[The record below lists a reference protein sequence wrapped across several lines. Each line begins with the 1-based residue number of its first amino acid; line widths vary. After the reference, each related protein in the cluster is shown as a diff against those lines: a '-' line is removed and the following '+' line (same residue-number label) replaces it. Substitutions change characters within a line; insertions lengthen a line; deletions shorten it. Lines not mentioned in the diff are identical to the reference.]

1 MKILTKEEE
10 DAHYRYTVKWGTIGG
25 LVGLGLGLGSVYV
38 LRRKSPFFRS
48 LTLPFQSF
56 YVTSVGTFAAII
68 EADRASR
75 SFEIQRHAEVSEYI
89 DETARLLALAREN
102 RTQKEKIFDW
112 LREHRYPIVTASW
125 LASMGVSLGLVS
137 RNKYLT
143 KTQKLVQARVYA
155 QGLTLLVLVATAA
168 FEVSDAKSGKGRWET
183 IRVRDENTGEM
194 VERKVELHKEQYEGE
209 DLWKDMMAAEER
221 RLKRQKEER
230 ARRQQS
236 QA

>member
-1 MKILTKEEE
+1 MKILTKEEG
-10 DAHYRYTVKWGTIGG
+10 DAHYRHTVKWGTIGG
-25 LVGLGLGLGSVYV
+25 LVGLGLGLGSVYIF
-38 LRRKSPFFRS
+38 RRKSPFFRS
-48 LTLPFQSF
+48 LTLPFQTF
-56 YVTSVGTFAAII
+56 YVTSVGTFAAIV

-75 SFEIQRHAEVSEYI
+75 SFEAQRHAEVLEYV
-89 DETARLLALAREN
+89 DETSRLLALAREN
-102 RTQKEKIFDW
+102 RTQKEKVFDW

-125 LASMGVSLGLVS
+125 LASMGVSLALVS

-143 KTQKLVQARVYA
+143 KAQKLVQARVYA

-194 VERKVELHKEQYEGE
+194 VERKIELHKEQYEGE

-221 RLKRQKEER
+221 RLNRVKEER
-230 ARRQQS
+230 ARR
-236 QA
+236 